1 MRITFYQ
8 NSISPHQLP
17 LAREVAAA
25 IGVDNVRYVYVAGV
39 SEGRLKCG
47 WTNVKESAG
56 IRLIHIGA
64 DDSQDWIECAD
75 VVYTGIRDLSLFTRR
90 QLKGLQTFYV
100 SERWFKP
107 VPLGRFLLP
116 GWFRILS
123 PFYIAML
130 VEFVRWQRSDSN
142 ARCFAIGPDAN
153 KDFRHI
159 GIPAYKIIPWGYY
172 VDQDADIDVRH
183 RSLEHK
189 IEKRILWV
197 GRMVTLKRV
206 DTIINALRLLVEK
219 KIQSTFSYTLTLV
232 GDGPESNRLKKLSLG
247 LPVRFLPFQPIEKV
261 RDIMRKHD
269 IFVFSSNGLEGW
281 GAVVNEALAEGLV
294 VLGSTAPG
302 ACRSLLPQ
310 NRLFKVGDARSLA
323 NLLAVE
329 WMANGLAAQ
338 WTPTGAARILLH
350 IVTENNNE

>member
-17 LAREVAAA
+17 LAREVAAV
-25 IGVDNVRYVYVAGV
+25 IGGDNVRYIYVAGV

-47 WTNVKESAG
+47 WTNIKESAG
-56 IRLIHIGA
+56 VRLIHIGA
-64 DDSQDWIECAD
+64 DDSQDWLECAD

-172 VDQDADIDVRH
+172 VDQDVDINARQRPLEH
-183 RSLEHK
+183 RS
-189 IEKRILWV
+189 EKRILWV
-197 GRMVTLKRV
+197 GRMVALKRV
-206 DTIINALRLLVEK
+206 DTVIKALRLLIEK
-219 KIQSTFSYTLTLV
+219 KIQSAFTYTLTLV
-232 GDGPESNRLKKLSLG
+232 GDGPESSRLKKLSLG
-247 LPVRFLPFQPIEKV
+247 LPVRFLPFQPIEDV
-261 RDIMRKHD
+261 RNIMRNHD

-281 GAVVNEALAEGLV
+281 GAVVNEALTEGLV
-294 VLGSTAPG
+294 VLGSAAPG
-302 ACRSLLPQ
+302 ACQSLLSHD
-310 NRLFKVGDARSLA
+310 RLFKVGDARSLA
-323 NLLAVE
+323 KLLSIE
-329 WMANGLAAQ
+329 WTVDSLDLK
-338 WTPTGAARILLH
+338 WTPKGAARKLL
-350 IVTENNNE
+350 EMAMEKN